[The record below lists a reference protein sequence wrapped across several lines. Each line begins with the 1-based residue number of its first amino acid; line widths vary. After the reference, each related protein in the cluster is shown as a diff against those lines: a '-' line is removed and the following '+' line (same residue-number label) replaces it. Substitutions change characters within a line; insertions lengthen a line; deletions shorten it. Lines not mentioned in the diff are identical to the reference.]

1 MMLLRLLSWPY
12 LRRHLLRWILT
23 LAGIVLGV
31 GLFVAMHTANRSI
44 FSAFDKTVDQIAGA
58 TQLQVSAGEFGFDES
73 VLEHVQSVPEVG
85 VAVPVIEATVDTNI
99 PGQGSIL
106 ILGID
111 MTGDRSLRDYEL
123 KDAEEAIIDD
133 PLVFLAQP
141 DSLMV
146 TKEFAERNG
155 LAVNSRIPLKT
166 IEGDRQFTI
175 RGIMSS
181 AGMTRA
187 FGGNLAVMDIYAA
200 QHMLGRGRRF
210 DRIDVRAKDGVT
222 IDQCQAALKA
232 ALGPGLDV
240 DPPSARGRHFEALLS
255 SYSTAMTLS
264 SLFALLVGMFIIY
277 NSFAIAVT
285 HRRSEIGILRALGA
299 TRSQIQRLFLLESI
313 VAGILGSSLGAIMG
327 ITAASLIAQYISAV
341 LEVTGGVAQ
350 RVMELDIDP
359 MIVTAGIVIGVGTS
373 IFAAWIPARNASRV
387 DPVKALQKG
396 KYQVL
401 SAGENRRRRWMA
413 LAAFV
418 VSITCLFFP
427 YSRLVFYTGYLLM
440 MVAGLLLTPA
450 LTLLLSKAL
459 RPLLKRALPAEGTL
473 AADSLVQTPRRTSA
487 TVSALMLSLAMV
499 VGFGGF
505 AHSFYSSI
513 GEWMDNA
520 LNPDFFVAPTE
531 NLSMRSLTF
540 PEEISSTIEK
550 TEGVDQVQLVRDARV
565 TYRGVPVMVIAIET
579 EKVASTVHR
588 LPVQGSQ
595 DEMNRLTAAGKGV
608 FISESFSTNLKTG
621 MGDIVD
627 LPTPSGVLKLP
638 VVGIIRDY
646 SDLQG
651 SLFIDRAV
659 YRDWWKD
666 GTVNIARVYVKKGT
680 NVEVVRQRVIDSLAA
695 GGQRLLVLTN
705 RDVRAWI
712 MKLLDQWFG
721 LTYNQIVV
729 AILVAVL
736 GIVNTLTVSITDRK
750 RELGVMQAVGGLR
763 NQIRRTVWIEAL
775 TIGVIG
781 LVLGAGLGAVNLYY
795 TLGTIKRDLGGID
808 LDYIFPLSF
817 MMLMI
822 PTILGAAFIAAI
834 GPAEAA
840 VHGSLVEALEYE

>member
-1 MMLLRLLSWPY
+1 MAERGGRPSFSAMPFASDAQQEIVHDKDRGESKTMMLFRLLSWPY
-12 LRRHLLRWILT
+12 LRRHLLRWTLT
-23 LAGIVLGV
+23 IAGIVLGV
-31 GLFVAMHTANRSI
+31 GVFVAMNTVNTSVQGA
-44 FSAFDKTVDQIAGA
+44 FSDTVHRIAGE
-58 TQLQVSAGEFGFDES
+58 TQLQVTSGEFGFDES
-73 VLEHVQSVPEVG
+73 VLERVQNVPEVG

-155 LAVNSRIPLKT
+155 LAVNSRIPHAT

-200 QHMLGRGRRF
+200 QHTLGRGRRF

-222 IDQCQAALKA
+222 IDECQAALKA
-232 ALGPGLDV
+232 ALGPGLRG
-240 DPPSARGRHFEALLS
+240 DPPSARGRHFDALLS

-299 TRSQIQRLFLLESI
+299 TRSQIQQLFLLESI
-313 VAGILGSSLGAIMG
+313 VAGILGSTLGAVLG
-327 ITAASLIAQYISAV
+327 IAAASLIARYISVV
-341 LEVTGGVAQ
+341 LEATGGVAQ
-350 RVMELDIDP
+350 RVTELDIDP
-359 MIVTAGIVIGVGTS
+359 MLVAAGIVIGVGTS

-387 DPVKALQKG
+387 DPVRALQKG

-427 YSRLVFYTGYLLM
+427 YSKVVFYTGYLLM
-440 MVAGLLLTPA
+440 MAAGLLLTPA

-459 RPLLKRALPAEGTL
+459 RPLLKRVLPAEGTL
-473 AADSLVQTPRRTSA
+473 AADSLVQAPRRTSA

-505 AHSFYSSI
+505 AHSFYSSV
-513 GEWMDNA
+513 GEWLDNA
-520 LNPDFFVAPTE
+520 LNPDFFISPSE
-531 NLSMRSLTF
+531 NLSARNLTF
-540 PEEISSTIEK
+540 PGEISSIIE
-550 TEGVDQVQLVRDARV
+550 R
-565 TYRGVPVMVIAIET
+565 
-579 EKVASTVHR
+579 
-588 LPVQGSQ
+588 
-595 DEMNRLTAAGKGV
+595 
-608 FISESFSTNLKTG
+608 
-621 MGDIVD
+621 
-627 LPTPSGVLKLP
+627 
-638 VVGIIRDY
+638 
-646 SDLQG
+646 
-651 SLFIDRAV
+651 
-659 YRDWWKD
+659 
-666 GTVNIARVYVKKGT
+666 
-680 NVEVVRQRVIDSLAA
+680 
-695 GGQRLLVLTN
+695 
-705 RDVRAWI
+705 
-712 MKLLDQWFG
+712 
-721 LTYNQIVV
+721 
-729 AILVAVL
+729 
-736 GIVNTLTVSITDRK
+736 
-750 RELGVMQAVGGLR
+750 
-763 NQIRRTVWIEAL
+763 
-775 TIGVIG
+775 
-781 LVLGAGLGAVNLYY
+781 
-795 TLGTIKRDLGGID
+795 
-808 LDYIFPLSF
+808 
-817 MMLMI
+817 
-822 PTILGAAFIAAI
+822 
-834 GPAEAA
+834 
-840 VHGSLVEALEYE
+840 